1 MSWMKFLNNY
11 SNREL
16 NMWARLTL
24 DILVS
29 VYFISKISPLIINYQ
44 FYSNELMRDALVPI
58 ILTTVVIAIIYS
70 IIVFGTINTL
80 TKREEKD
87 ERDYIYEL
95 KSYKISNNI
104 YQISNYLIIGV
115 IIFNALYQ
123 ENFGE
128 LTPQKIAMILLI
140 ITLLSST
147 GKSLTQLFNYRKN
160 I

>member
-1 MSWMKFLNNY
+1 MQFLNNY

-16 NMWARLTL
+16 NIWAELIL

-29 VYFISKISPLIINYQ
+29 VYFFPKIFPLIIDGQ
-44 FYSNELMRDALVPI
+44 LYSEALVGI
-58 ILTTVVIAIIYS
+58 IANTIIIAIIYS
-70 IIVFGTINTL
+70 ISVFGAINTL

-95 KSYKISNNI
+95 KSYRVSNIISQVSI
-104 YQISNYLIIGV
+104 YLLISLIV
-115 IIFNALYQ
+115 FNPINQVRLNEFTA
-123 ENFGE
+123 
-128 LTPQKIAMILLI
+128 PMIAMLLLI

>member
-1 MSWMKFLNNY
+1 MKFLNNY

-16 NMWARLTL
+16 NIWAELIL

-29 VYFISKISPLIINYQ
+29 FYFFTKIFHLIIDSQ
-44 FYSNELMRDALVPI
+44 LYSEALVGI
-58 ILTTVVIAIIYS
+58 IANTIIIAIIYS
-70 IIVFGTINTL
+70 ISVFGAINTL

-95 KSYKISNNI
+95 KSYRVSNIISRVSI
-104 YQISNYLIIGV
+104 YLLISLIV
-115 IIFNALYQ
+115 FNPINQVRLNEFTA
-123 ENFGE
+123 
-128 LTPQKIAMILLI
+128 PMIAMLLLI

>member
-1 MSWMKFLNNY
+1 MQFLNNY

-16 NMWARLTL
+16 NIWAELIL

-29 VYFISKISPLIINYQ
+29 LFFVSKIFPLIINDQ
-44 FYSNELMRDALVPI
+44 FYSEALVQI
-58 ILTTVVIAIIYS
+58 ILTTIIIAIIYS
-70 IIVFGTINTL
+70 IIVFGAINTL

-95 KSYKISNNI
+95 KSYRISNNI
-104 YQISNYLIIGV
+104 SQISIYLLIGV
-115 IIFNALYQ
+115 IVFNALYQ
-123 ENFGE
+123 ENIGE
-128 LTPQKIAMILLI
+128 FTPPKIAMILLI
-140 ITLLSST
+140 IALLSST

>member
-1 MSWMKFLNNY
+1 MQFLNNY

-16 NMWARLTL
+16 NIWAELIL

-29 VYFISKISPLIINYQ
+29 FYFFPKIFPLIIDGQ
-44 FYSNELMRDALVPI
+44 LYSEALVGIIATSI
-58 ILTTVVIAIIYS
+58 ILAIVYS
-70 IIVFGTINTL
+70 IVVFGAINAL

-104 YQISNYLIIGV
+104 YQISNYLVIGV

>member
-1 MSWMKFLNNY
+1 MKFLNNY

-29 VYFISKISPLIINYQ
+29 VYFISKTSPLIINYQ
-44 FYSNELMRDALVPI
+44 FYSNELMRDALVPT

-104 YQISNYLIIGV
+104 YQISNYLIISV
-115 IIFNALYQ
+115 IIFNVLYQ
-123 ENFGE
+123 EKFGE
-128 LTPQKIAMILLI
+128 LTPQKIAIILFI
-140 ITLLSST
+140 IVLFSST

>member
-1 MSWMKFLNNY
+1 
-11 SNREL
+11 
-16 NMWARLTL
+16 MWARLTL

-140 ITLLSST
+140 IALLSST

>member
-1 MSWMKFLNNY
+1 MKFLNNY

-16 NMWARLTL
+16 NIWAELIL

-29 VYFISKISPLIINYQ
+29 FYFFSKIVPLIINGQLY
-44 FYSNELMRDALVPI
+44 NEALVGI
-58 ILTTVVIAIIYS
+58 IANTIIISIIYS
-70 IIVFGTINTL
+70 IFVFGAINTL

-95 KSYKISNNI
+95 KSYRISNIISQVSI
-104 YQISNYLIIGV
+104 YLLISLIV
-115 IIFNALYQ
+115 FNPINQVRLNEFTA
-123 ENFGE
+123 
-128 LTPQKIAMILLI
+128 PMIAMILLI

>member
-1 MSWMKFLNNY
+1 MKFLNNY

-95 KSYKISNNI
+95 KSYKISNII
-104 YQISNYLIIGV
+104 YQISNYLVIGV

-128 LTPQKIAMILLI
+128 
-140 ITLLSST
+140 
-147 GKSLTQLFNYRKN
+147 
-160 I
+160 

>member
-1 MSWMKFLNNY
+1 MKFLNNY

-29 VYFISKISPLIINYQ
+29 VYFISKTSPLIINYQ

-104 YQISNYLIIGV
+104 FQISNYLVIGV

-123 ENFGE
+123 GNFGE
-128 LTPQKIAMILLI
+128 LTPPKIAMILLI
-140 ITLLSST
+140 IAVLSST

>member
-1 MSWMKFLNNY
+1 MKFLNNY

-44 FYSNELMRDALVPI
+44 FYSNELMRDTLVPI

-104 YQISNYLIIGV
+104 YQISNYLVIGV

-140 ITLLSST
+140 IALLSST

>member
-1 MSWMKFLNNY
+1 MQFLNNY

-16 NMWARLTL
+16 NIWAELIL

-29 VYFISKISPLIINYQ
+29 LYFVSKIFPLIINDQ
-44 FYSNELMRDALVPI
+44 FYSEALVQI
-58 ILTTVVIAIIYS
+58 ILTTIIVAIIYS
-70 IIVFGTINTL
+70 IIVFGAISTL

-95 KSYKISNNI
+95 KSYRISNNI
-104 YQISNYLIIGV
+104 SQISIYLLIGLIV
-115 IIFNALYQ
+115 FNALYQ
-123 ENFGE
+123 ENIGE
-128 LTPQKIAMILLI
+128 FTPPKIAMILLI
-140 ITLLSST
+140 IALLSST

>member
-1 MSWMKFLNNY
+1 MQFLNNY

-16 NMWARLTL
+16 NIWAELIL
-24 DILVS
+24 SILVS
-29 VYFISKISPLIINYQ
+29 FYFFPKIFPLIINDQ
-44 FYSNELMRDALVPI
+44 LYSEALVDIVMTSI
-58 ILTTVVIAIIYS
+58 IIAIIYS
-70 IIVFGTINTL
+70 IFVFGAINTL

-95 KSYKISNNI
+95 KSYRISNIISQVSI
-104 YQISNYLIIGV
+104 YLLISLIV
-115 IIFNALYQ
+115 FNPINQVRLNEFTA
-123 ENFGE
+123 
-128 LTPQKIAMILLI
+128 PMIAMILLI

>member
-1 MSWMKFLNNY
+1 MQFLNNY

-16 NMWARLTL
+16 NIWAELIL

-29 VYFISKISPLIINYQ
+29 LYFVSKIFPLIINDQ
-44 FYSNELMRDALVPI
+44 FYSEALVQI
-58 ILTTVVIAIIYS
+58 ILTTIIVAIIYS
-70 IIVFGTINTL
+70 IIVFGAISTL

-95 KSYKISNNI
+95 KSYRISNNI
-104 YQISNYLIIGV
+104 SQISIYLLIGV
-115 IIFNALYQ
+115 IVFNALYQ

-147 GKSLTQLFNYRKN
+147 EKSLTQLFNYRKN

>member
-1 MSWMKFLNNY
+1 MKFLNNY

-29 VYFISKISPLIINYQ
+29 VYFIYKISPLIINYQ

-104 YQISNYLIIGV
+104 YQISNYLVIGV

>member
-1 MSWMKFLNNY
+1 MKFLNNY

-16 NMWARLTL
+16 NIWAELAL

-29 VYFISKISPLIINYQ
+29 LYFFPKIFPLIIDGQ
-44 FYSNELMRDALVPI
+44 LYSDALIGI
-58 ILTTVVIAIIYS
+58 IATTILIAIIYS
-70 IIVFGTINTL
+70 IFVFGAINTL
-80 TKREEKD
+80 TKKEEKD

-95 KSYKISNNI
+95 KSYRISNIISQVSI
-104 YQISNYLIIGV
+104 YLLISLIV
-115 IIFNALYQ
+115 FNPINQVRLNEFTA
-123 ENFGE
+123 
-128 LTPQKIAMILLI
+128 PMIAMLLLI

>member
-1 MSWMKFLNNY
+1 MQLMNNY

-16 NMWARLTL
+16 NIWAELVL

-29 VYFISKISPLIINYQ
+29 FYFFPKIFPLIIDGQ
-44 FYSNELMRDALVPI
+44 LYSEALVDI
-58 ILTTVVIAIIYS
+58 IATSIIIAIIYS
-70 IIVFGTINTL
+70 IFVFGAINTL

-95 KSYKISNNI
+95 KSYRVSNIISQVSI
-104 YQISNYLIIGV
+104 YLLISLIV
-115 IIFNALYQ
+115 FNPINQVRLNEFTA
-123 ENFGE
+123 
-128 LTPQKIAMILLI
+128 PMIAMLLLI